1 MLSDNRVIATPHVGG
16 YTMESV
22 SRATLAA
29 VENLLNFFK
38 GIG

>member
-1 MLSDNRVIATPHVGG
+1 VIATPHIGG
-16 YTMESV
+16 FTLESI

-38 GIG
+38 GI